1 MESSAAEF
9 CGSEAEFDDAK
20 FDAEPD
26 AAEPASAKFDEVEC
40 GSTGFGVAEFCA
52 TEFCG
57 TAEFKTA
64 VSSCGAR
71 FSADEVEFS
80 ATLRRDFSPLSARL
94 AAAIFL

>member
-1 MESSAAEF
+1 MEF
-9 CGSEAEFDDAK
+9 CESEAEFDDAK

-26 AAEPASAKFDEVEC
+26 AAEPASAKFDAAEF
-40 GSTGFGVAEFCA
+40 SALDLAMAEFCA

-57 TAEFKTA
+57 GTKLKTA
-64 VSSCGAR
+64 ISSCEAR

-80 ATLRRDFSPLSARL
+80 AIFRRDFSPLSARL